1 MCSDAL
7 TGRVQKPVWE
17 SAQEGAQPLRR
28 ILDRRVG
35 FDVSEAGHGRLS
47 ALEVTRVDPVHGRLD
62 GDQIA
67 LQCLEFGV
75 VDVGISHAGESTVS
89 QCPPR

>member
-35 FDVSEAGHGRLS
+35 FDVSEAGHG
-47 ALEVTRVDPVHGRLD
+47 
-62 GDQIA
+62 
-67 LQCLEFGV
+67 
-75 VDVGISHAGESTVS
+75 
-89 QCPPR
+89 